1 MPTYRVLYFCAH
13 KYGGCTRTGH
23 PLISSR
29 QYCNQ
34 LSGLTPAPNHHNA
47 AAPPRPKTTKIQE
60 LASGRCVQPRPMS
73 KEILPGPV
81 NCKPTS
87 TTSIRALSFRV
98 LSAPKIL
105 SPDVLACIVCKK
117 VNAATM
123 VPTAADTGV
132 IKPRNKNTP
141 AASSTEGMAME
152 RMPGYAY
159 PR

>member
-1 MPTYRVLYFCAH
+1 MVGVPEPGIH
-13 KYGGCTRTGH
+13 
-23 PLISSR
+23 LISSQQDR
-29 QYCNQ
+29 NQ
-34 LSGLTPAPNHHNA
+34 SSGLTPAPNHHNA

-81 NCKPTS
+81 NCKPTN
-87 TTSIRALSFRV
+87 TISIRALSLRV

-105 SPDVLACIVCKK
+105 SPDALVCIVWRK

-141 AASSTEGMAME
+141 AASSAEGMAME

-159 PR
+159 PL